1 MGNNKKN
8 NFILQAGILAAAGFI
23 SRIIGL
29 LYVSPVAA
37 IIGTVGLGYYSS
49 AYTYYTII
57 LLISSYSIP
66 SAISKV
72 IAQKLSLKEYKNAHR
87 IFVCSMYYVLG
98 VGLAASL
105 LLYFGASLFVEDS
118 AIPVL
123 RVFAPTI
130 FLYGILGVL
139 RGYFQAHK
147 SMVQTSISQIL
158 EQIVNA
164 IVSIVAA
171 YGFVQL
177 AEKKVGEAI
186 TGAAGTAGGAGVIS
200 GIEAGTAGLGTV
212 TESAAVL
219 ENSKAIYGAMGSAL
233 GTGAGV
239 LFALLFMAGIYAL
252 NRGFFRKRIKRDRTE
267 HLDSYM
273 DISRTI
279 AGVVLPFILSTAAYN
294 LSASLNNKLYTS
306 IMIYSKGVE
315 EALVHN
321 DYGIFGGEA
330 MKISNIP
337 IAFASAMAAAIIP
350 TVSQLIAR
358 KELEDSKVKI
368 AQAVKTIM
376 VVSIPSAVGLF
387 VLAKP
392 IIKLLFPS
400 TEANMDL
407 AAKTLMALAVSVV
420 FYALSTLSSSIL
432 QGIGRVN
439 APIINAVIALIL
451 QTAVLVPLLLFTDF
465 NIYALVIASTV
476 YSLAM
481 CILNQISV
489 RKALGYGQEVMR
501 TMVIP
506 ALAAI
511 FMGGLAWAA
520 YQGVYMLTKSNI
532 ISLAPAIVLAVAAYF
547 ALLILFR
554 GMTES
559 ELRAMP
565 KGHLLVKIAKR
576 CRLMR

>member
-1 MGNNKKN
+1 MKSNKKN
-8 NFILQAGILAAAGFI
+8 NFILQAGFLAAAGFI

-72 IAQKLSLKEYKNAHR
+72 IAQKLSLKEYRNAHR

-98 VGLAASL
+98 VGLIASL
-105 LLYFGASLFVEDS
+105 LLYFGAGWFVETS

-123 RVFAPTI
+123 RMFAPTI

-139 RGYFQAHK
+139 RGYFQAHR

-164 IVSIVAA
+164 IVSIAAA
-171 YGFVQL
+171 YWFVQL
-177 AEKKVGEAI
+177 AIGQAKEA
-186 TGAAGTAGGAGVIS
+186 S
-200 GIEAGTAGLGTV
+200 
-212 TESAAVL
+212 
-219 ENSKAIYGAMGSAL
+219 ENTRAIYGAMGSAV

-239 LFALLFMAGIYAL
+239 LFALLFMAAIYAL
-252 NRGFFRKRIKRDRTE
+252 NRNYFRRRIDRDKTGKI
-267 HLDSYM
+267 DSYR

-306 IMIYSKGVE
+306 IMIYRRGVE
-315 EALVHN
+315 EKLVYN
-321 DYGIFGGEA
+321 DYGIFNGEA

-350 TVSQLIAR
+350 TVSQLVAR
-358 KELEDSKVKI
+358 KELKDAKVKI
-368 AQAVKTIM
+368 SQAVKTIM
-376 VVSIPSAVGLF
+376 VVSIPSAVGLC

-392 IIKLLFPS
+392 IIGVLFP
-400 TEANMDL
+400 TEANMVL
-407 AAKTLMALAVSVV
+407 AARTLMALAFSVV
-420 FYALSTLSSSIL
+420 FYALSTLTNSIL

-439 APIINAVIALIL
+439 VPIVNAVIALIL
-451 QTAVLVPLLLFTDF
+451 QTVTLVPLLLFTDMG
-465 NIYALVIASTV
+465 IYALVIATTV
-476 YSLAM
+476 YSGAM
-481 CILNQISV
+481 CVLNQISV
-489 RKALGYGQEVMR
+489 RKALGYRQEVLR
-501 TMVIP
+501 TMLIP
-506 ALAAI
+506 GLASL
-511 FMGGLAWAA
+511 FMGASAWA
-520 YQGVYMLTKSNI
+520 VYEGLYLLTESNI
-532 ISLAPAIVLAVAAYF
+532 ISVIPAVVLAVIVYF
-547 ALLILFR
+547 VLLILFG

-565 KGHLLVKIAKR
+565 KGYLLVKAAKK
-576 CRLMR
+576 CRLMK

>member
-72 IAQKLSLKEYKNAHR
+72 IAQKLSIKEYKNAHR
-87 IFVCSMYYVLG
+87 IFVCSLYYVLG
-98 VGLAASL
+98 VGLLASL
-105 LLYFGASLFVEDS
+105 LLFLGAGWFVEDS
-118 AIPVL
+118 AVPVL

-139 RGYFQAHK
+139 RGYFQAHR
-147 SMVQTSISQIL
+147 SMVQTSVSQIL

-164 IVSIVAA
+164 VVSIAAA
-171 YGFVQL
+171 YGFIQL
-177 AEKKVGEAI
+177 AIKSQPA
-186 TGAAGTAGGAGVIS
+186 GAASENVK
-200 GIEAGTAGLGTV
+200 
-212 TESAAVL
+212 AV
-219 ENSKAIYGAMGSAL
+219 YGAMGSAV

-239 LFALLFMAGIYAL
+239 LFALLFMAGIYGV
-252 NRGFFRKRIKRDRTE
+252 NRNYFRKRREKDRTE
-267 HLDSYM
+267 KVDSYK

-294 LSASLNNKLYTS
+294 LSASLNNKIYTE
-306 IMIYSKGVE
+306 IMIYSKGIE
-315 EALVHN
+315 ETLVYN
-321 DYGIFGGEA
+321 DYGIFNGEA

-350 TVSQLIAR
+350 TVSQLVAR
-358 KELEDSKVKI
+358 KELEDAKVRI
-368 AQAVKTIM
+368 SQAVKTIM
-376 VVSIPSAVGLF
+376 VVSIPSAVGLA

-392 IIKLLFPS
+392 IIGLLFPR
-400 TEANMDL
+400 EVNLEL
-407 AAKTLMALAVSVV
+407 AAGVLMALAVSVV
-420 FYALSTLSSSIL
+420 FYALSTLTNSIL

-439 APIINAVIALIL
+439 VPIVNAVIALIL
-451 QTAVLVPLLLFTDF
+451 QTAALIPLLLFTEMG
-465 NIYALVIASTV
+465 IYALVISTTI
-476 YSLAM
+476 YSGAM
-481 CILNQISV
+481 CVLNQISV
-489 RKALGYGQEVMR
+489 RKALGYRQEVVK
-501 TMVIP
+501 TMLIP
-506 ALAAI
+506 GLASV
-511 FMGGLAWAA
+511 FMGALAWAV
-520 YQGVYMLTKSNI
+520 YEGVYLLTQSNI
-532 ISLAPAIVLAVAAYF
+532 ISLVPAVVLAVVIYF
-547 ALLILFR
+547 VLLILFK
-554 GMTES
+554 GMKES

-565 KGHLLVKIAKR
+565 KGYLIVKAAKR
-576 CRLMR
+576 IKILK

>member
-1 MGNNKKN
+1 MKGNKKD

-72 IAQKLSLKEYKNAHR
+72 IAQKLSLREYKNAHR

-98 VGLAASL
+98 VGLIASL
-105 LLYFGASLFVEDS
+105 LLYFGAGFFVEDS

-158 EQIVNA
+158 EQVVNA
-164 IVSIVAA
+164 VVSIVAA
-171 YGFVQL
+171 FWGVQL
-177 AEKKVGEAI
+177 AFGQAKEASVKGDLAMG
-186 TGAAGTAGGAGVIS
+186 TGLW
-200 GIEAGTAGLGTV
+200 EA
-212 TESAAVL
+212 S
-219 ENSKAIYGAMGSAL
+219 ENTRAIYGAMGSAV

-239 LFALLFMAGIYAL
+239 LFALLFMAAIYGL
-252 NRGFFRKRIKRDRTE
+252 NRNYFRKRIDRDRTGK
-267 HLDSYM
+267 LDSYR

-294 LSASLNNKLYTS
+294 LSASLNNKIYTS
-306 IMIYSKGVE
+306 IMIYKRGVE
-315 EALVHN
+315 ESLVYN
-321 DYGIFGGEA
+321 DYGIFNGEA

-350 TVSQLIAR
+350 TVSQLVAR
-358 KELEDSKVKI
+358 KELEDAKEKI
-368 AQAVKTIM
+368 GQAVKTIM
-376 VVSIPSAVGLF
+376 VVSIPSAVGLC

-400 TEANMDL
+400 SEANVEL
-407 AAKTLMALAVSVV
+407 AAKVLMALAVSVV
-420 FYALSTLSSSIL
+420 FYALSTLTNSIL

-439 APIINAVIALIL
+439 VPIVNAVIALVM
-451 QTAVLVPLLLFTDF
+451 QTVTLIPLLLFT
-465 NIYALVIASTV
+465 NMGIYALVIATTV
-476 YSLAM
+476 YSGAM
-481 CILNQISV
+481 CVLNQISV
-489 RKALGYGQEVMR
+489 RKALGYRQEVVR
-501 TMVIP
+501 TMLIP
-506 ALAAI
+506 GLAAV
-511 FMGGLAWAA
+511 FMGAIAWA
-520 YQGVYMLTKSNI
+520 VYEGMHLLASSNI
-532 ISLAPAIVLAVAAYF
+532 VALIPAIVLAVAVYF

-554 GMTES
+554 GLTES
-559 ELRAMP
+559 EMRAMP
-565 KGHLLVKIAKR
+565 KGYLLVKAAKK
-576 CRLMR
+576 CRLMK